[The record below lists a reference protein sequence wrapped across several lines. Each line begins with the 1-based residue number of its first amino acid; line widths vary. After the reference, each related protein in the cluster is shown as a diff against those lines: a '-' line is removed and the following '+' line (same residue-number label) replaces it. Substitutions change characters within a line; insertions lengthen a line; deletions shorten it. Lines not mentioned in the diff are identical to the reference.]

1 MGEERAGAEFSREHP
16 PASHVILHL
25 SDTHLVADGLLYGGV
40 DSGAR
45 LRALLE
51 QTLTSGVEPEAMIF
65 TGDLTD
71 KGHPEA
77 YARLRGIVEPIADRL
92 GAQLIWLMGN
102 HDDRARLRSG
112 LLGEPPVDTPLYRSY
127 RLGGL
132 RVITLDTSVPGHHY
146 GEICAEQFEWLA
158 GQLARPTPEGTILAM
173 HHPPVPMIQDLAI
186 LTELRHQSRL
196 REALQGTDVR
206 LILGGHLHFSSSAT
220 FAGIPVSVASATCY
234 TQDLNVEVGGSRGR
248 DGAQSLN
255 LVHVYPDTIINSVV
269 PLGTYSTVGEYVPPE
284 EAQRRLYRA
293 GRRLVRRS

>member
-1 MGEERAGAEFSREHP
+1 MSAEVSTEYPQASR
-16 PASHVILHL
+16 VILHL

-51 QTLTSGVEPEAMIF
+51 QTVASGVEPEALVF

-77 YARLRGIVEPIADRL
+77 YARLRGIVEPIAEML

-102 HDDRARLRSG
+102 HDDRARLRAG
-112 LLGEPPVDTPLYRSY
+112 LLGEPPIETPLYRSY
-127 RLGGL
+127 QLGGL

-146 GEICAEQFEWLA
+146 GEICEEQFEWLA
-158 GQLARPTPEGTILAM
+158 HQLARPAPEGTILAM
-173 HHPPVPMIQDLAI
+173 HHPPVPMIQDIAV
-186 LTELRHQSRL
+186 LTQLRRQDL
-196 REALQGTDVR
+196 LEAALQETDVR

-234 TQDLNVEVGGSRGR
+234 TQDLSVELGGSRGR

-255 LVHVYPDTIINSVV
+255 LVHVYPGTIINSVV
-269 PLGTYSTVGEYVPPE
+269 PIGSFPTVGRYISPE
-284 EAQRRLYRA
+284 EAQRRLGIA
-293 GRRLVRRS
+293 GIIGTVDQR